1 MSLPPAPGVRQN
13 GGLWVGLAVGVAFAI
28 SAIEI
33 VALISLAAAGVV
45 VVNDAAFE
53 AYTPPTVFCPFW
65 ETTGGPP
72 ISFEV
77 RAGSVFNMSWGIGC
91 EPYGPG
97 NTTGASFEIT
107 SVTSSTWGF
116 TVVGSNLPVE
126 FGYDENGVFNV
137 SVRAP
142 SWAMQ
147 STLVLV
153 VQGGPVASS

>member
-1 MSLPPAPGVRQN
+1 MSVSPAPRARRN
-13 GGLWVGLAVGVAFAI
+13 GGLWVRFAVGVAFAV

-33 VALISLAAAGVV
+33 VALISLAATGVV

-53 AYTPPTVFCPFW
+53 DYTPPTVFCPFL

-77 RAGSVFNMSWGIGC
+77 RAGAVFNMSWGIGC

-97 NTTGASFEIT
+97 NTTGAAFEIT

-116 TVVGSNLPVE
+116 TVVGSNLPVK
-126 FGYDENGVFNV
+126 FGYDENGLFTVT
-137 SVRAP
+137 VRAP
-142 SWAMQ
+142 SWATE

-153 VQGGPVASS
+153 VQGGPVA